1 MPATRQSICSILV
14 YLINPPPL
22 TPPPPHT
29 SPQMCT
35 AEEHRTI
42 DTIIDNGNKVAGSI
56 DRQIVLS
63 ESPVQCSRHI
73 PPSLPRTHT
82 YLTLSPL
89 SPSHTQTEL
98 YNRGLIYLNI
108 PIADT
113 DVIVVPPLQG
123 FVMNRVQGDY
133 FETLLYKIFV
143 SIDEH
148 TNIEELSSVLQVD
161 LELVKVGVASCHVME
176 WVWFYCFAHV
186 CTTELLAVFLLV
198 SGHVT
203 VCARASVSAL
213 RPVALRETGRGMSHS
228 HICHLLPLPSSSLHP
243 FPLLPPPSLP
253 SPPTSLSSHLP
264 PSPPLS
270 HLPLSSLSHSSECSV
285 CLYPARLCSQED

>member
-1 MPATRQSICSILV
+1 MCSILV

-42 DTIIDNGNKVAGSI
+42 DAIIDSGNKVAGSI
-56 DRQIVLS
+56 DRLIVLS
-63 ESPVQCSRHI
+63 ESPVQCSRHT
-73 PPSLPRTHT
+73 PPSLLHTHT
-82 YLTLSPL
+82 
-89 SPSHTQTEL
+89 SPSHPSPPHTQTEL

-203 VCARASVSAL
+203 VCARAAVSAL
-213 RPVALRETGRGMSHS
+213 RPVALRETGHGMSHS
-228 HICHLLPLPSSSLHP
+228 HICHLLPPSLFLFPPLSLPSPLSSL
-243 FPLLPPPSLP
+243 PPSLP
-253 SPPTSLSSHLP
+253 SLSSHLP
-264 PSPPLS
+264 FLPPPSLFS
-270 HLPLSSLSHSSECSV
+270 LPFLRMQCLSLSG
-285 CLYPARLCSQED
+285 